1 MARKRKG
8 KELSAKELAD
18 FLGCARHTVVSWA
31 ERKGMPYVQ
40 AADKYAGTPWKFDS
54 AEVVEWARQKA
65 IEESLQYAGVSGD
78 GDEISKEEADRRK
91 AVAQAALAEVELDEV
106 KRAVVKV
113 EDVAGIV
120 AGEYAEVR
128 SVLMNVPAKVAPT
141 CAAHTKATEI
151 QDEIE
156 RAIADALDGMR
167 YDTDAG
173 DSPNQEGEP
182 PQG

>member
-1 MARKRKG
+1 MARKRTG
-8 KELSAKELAD
+8 KQVNAKELAD
-18 FLGCARHTVVSWA
+18 ILGMTRHTVVEYA
-31 ERKGMPYVQ
+31 TKRGMPYVQ
-40 AADKYAGTPWKFDS
+40 AADRNAGTPWLFDT
-54 AEVVEWARQKA
+54 AQIFDWHREQA
-65 IEESLQYAGVSGD
+65 IQESLQYSGVASGP
-78 GDEISKEEADRRK
+78 DEIPKEEADRRK

-106 KRAVVKV
+106 KRTVVKV
-113 EDVAGIV
+113 DDVAGIV
-120 AGEYAEVR
+120 AAEYAEVR

-141 CAAHTKATEI
+141 CAAYTKATEI